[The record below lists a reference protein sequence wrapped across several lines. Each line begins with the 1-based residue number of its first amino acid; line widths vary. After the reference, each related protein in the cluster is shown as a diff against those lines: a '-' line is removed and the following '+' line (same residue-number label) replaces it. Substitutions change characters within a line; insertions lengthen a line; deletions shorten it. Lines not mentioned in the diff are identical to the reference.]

1 MSQIYLSIGSNKG
14 NRYSYI
20 KESLDMIRKDVGDI
34 ELISKI
40 YETKAWGFE
49 SDDFLNLCILVRS
62 KLSPDELLVN
72 LKYIENKIGRKFY
85 SHKIKAREIDID
97 ILFYST
103 KIINK
108 KGLIIPHPRLEIRNF
123 VLVPLNDIASSFNH
137 PILNKSIKQL
147 LEVSTDNDLPKKTLL
162 NLS

>member
-1 MSQIYLSIGSNKG
+1 M
-14 NRYSYI
+14 
-20 KESLDMIRKDVGDI
+20 
-34 ELISKI
+34 
-40 YETKAWGFE
+40 
-49 SDDFLNLCILVRS
+49 
-62 KLSPDELLVN
+62 VN